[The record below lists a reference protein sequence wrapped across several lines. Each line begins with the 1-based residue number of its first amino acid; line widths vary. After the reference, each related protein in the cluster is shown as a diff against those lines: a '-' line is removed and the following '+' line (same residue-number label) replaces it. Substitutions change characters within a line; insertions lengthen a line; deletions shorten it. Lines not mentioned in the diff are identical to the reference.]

1 MKRYSKDMFLQSASG
16 YSMPYSADDCEP
28 KPLLGYGEQVN
39 PNSGEKFF
47 HHGLDVT
54 ANNVKLLALATGQVS
69 GLGNDPVHNGYIKV
83 RYGHYEVEYG
93 HVGEVYAGFGTSVVA
108 DQPIAQSDEMLH
120 IGVRFDGEEVDPTEF
135 LTMIY
140 NNAMSSTLM
149 GTSGEMDGMQV
160 HTDYDQD
167 IEEISSLMARYLP
180 MYMDELC
187 KGSYHP
193 SQQTEQALQDVLTQG
208 AQRNYYFESLPS
220 ISNPLGLS
228 GRSALMVGKVQNL
241 IISDF
246 LNYLAV
252 RHTVFLSSWDESQKK
267 KFLREATDSGGF
279 IDPLQDFKIIVRSF
293 DVPRIASVYPDNA
306 GIRWWT
312 KAWFNNREK
321 GEEVIEIS
329 REMAIKFIQGEIS
342 KDAWLERFYPKQM
355 SVYHNAIEMTRKQ
368 LLGL

>member
-108 DQPIAQSDEMLH
+108 GQPIAQSDEMLH
-120 IGVRFDGEEVDPTEF
+120 IGVR
-135 LTMIY
+135 Y
-140 NNAMSSTLM
+140 
-149 GTSGEMDGMQV
+149 
-160 HTDYDQD
+160 YDQD

>member
-1 MKRYSKDMFLQSASG
+1 M
-16 YSMPYSADDCEP
+16 
-28 KPLLGYGEQVN
+28 
-39 PNSGEKFF
+39 
-47 HHGLDVT
+47 
-54 ANNVKLLALATGQVS
+54 
-69 GLGNDPVHNGYIKV
+69 

-108 DQPIAQSDEMLH
+108 GQPIAQSDEMLH

-140 NNAMSSTLM
+140 NNAMSSTAMSSTLM
-149 GTSGEMDGMQV
+149 GTSVEMDGMKV

-246 LNYLAV
+246 LNYLK
-252 RHTVFLSSWDESQKK
+252 SKK
-267 KFLREATDSGGF
+267 KVPSGS
-279 IDPLQDFKIIVRSF
+279 D
-293 DVPRIASVYPDNA
+293 
-306 GIRWWT
+306 
-312 KAWFNNREK
+312 
-321 GEEVIEIS
+321 
-329 REMAIKFIQGEIS
+329 
-342 KDAWLERFYPKQM
+342 
-355 SVYHNAIEMTRKQ
+355 
-368 LLGL
+368 

>member
-108 DQPIAQSDEMLH
+108 GQPIAQSDEMLH

-149 GTSGEMDGMQV
+149 GTSV
-160 HTDYDQD
+160 
-167 IEEISSLMARYLP
+167 
-180 MYMDELC
+180 
-187 KGSYHP
+187 
-193 SQQTEQALQDVLTQG
+193 V
-208 AQRNYYFESLPS
+208 
-220 ISNPLGLS
+220 
-228 GRSALMVGKVQNL
+228 
-241 IISDF
+241 
-246 LNYLAV
+246 
-252 RHTVFLSSWDESQKK
+252 
-267 KFLREATDSGGF
+267 
-279 IDPLQDFKIIVRSF
+279 
-293 DVPRIASVYPDNA
+293 
-306 GIRWWT
+306 
-312 KAWFNNREK
+312 
-321 GEEVIEIS
+321 
-329 REMAIKFIQGEIS
+329 
-342 KDAWLERFYPKQM
+342 
-355 SVYHNAIEMTRKQ
+355 
-368 LLGL
+368 